1 MQLIWLNVL
10 WGLLL
15 VVAAAAAAAA
25 AAAGKGLAKAKAAR
39 GARALEEAIAAGMV
53 KAKGRGKK
61 MRREA
66 GGLSLEPGTLLH
78 MAWGFL

>member
-1 MQLIWLNVL
+1 
-10 WGLLL
+10 LLC
-15 VVAAAAAAAA
+15 

-66 GGLSLEPGTLLH
+66 GEWSLLPRARH
-78 MAWGFL
+78 MLTHAYRHMHGAQDAWSA